1 MNCSDLFSLKKRNAL
16 IIGGAGLLGSQISE
30 VLAEFGSNVIVAS
43 RNNING
49 INFVKK
55 LKNKFKNINVNFVE
69 VDINNPKSIISM
81 SQKISNLTNNR
92 LDILVNCGWSGNK
105 NTFETISD
113 EDWDY
118 DINICLNGV
127 FKTIKYIF
135 PILKKGKNANILNIA
150 SMYGHTAPDY
160 RLYDTEKFANPPSY
174 GAAKAG
180 VIQLTKYLSS
190 FLSQHKIR
198 VNCISPGPFPF
209 KETQIQN
216 PEFINRLASKN
227 PLNRIGEPHE
237 IKGASLLLCSDAG
250 SYITGQNLCIDG
262 GWSIW

>member
-92 LDILVNCGWSGNK
+92 LDILVNCGWSGNLPFSK
-105 NTFETISD
+105 LVSLIYTLNNTYF
-113 EDWDY
+113 
-118 DINICLNGV
+118 
-127 FKTIKYIF
+127 
-135 PILKKGKNANILNIA
+135 
-150 SMYGHTAPDY
+150 
-160 RLYDTEKFANPPSY
+160 SY
-174 GAAKAG
+174 
-180 VIQLTKYLSS
+180 S
-190 FLSQHKIR
+190 
-198 VNCISPGPFPF
+198 
-209 KETQIQN
+209 
-216 PEFINRLASKN
+216 
-227 PLNRIGEPHE
+227 
-237 IKGASLLLCSDAG
+237 
-250 SYITGQNLCIDG
+250 
-262 GWSIW
+262 